1 MNAAERLISQARR
14 GRFNELLPDLLE
26 MARQPGGD
34 RDEAWEAAAAAIQI
48 LGWHDRFAEAADL
61 AEAIISRDG
70 PLGGELCDQDMPFG
84 TSFLAS
90 ELHTGT
96 PAQPRLLAAASS
108 IPEGR
113 ILGDDLLFLANELP
127 QRRVEELLPSYFE
140 WGGPSEALDPGDAE
154 LAERDFSTLDSDD
167 KYTLWQALT
176 EANDFEQAHR
186 LAESSGEVPDRYA
199 ACLWM
204 AGWYATRGDVVRGE
218 KMLLAAQSRWWP
230 YMKWDAIP
238 DDPVL
243 QPTLRL
249 VVTDRVREQYLTRP
263 IGPEAEKTA

>member
-1 MNAAERLISQARR
+1 VNAAERLISQARH
-14 GRFNELLPDLLE
+14 GRFEELLPGLLGVAE
-26 MARQPGGD
+26 RSGGD

-48 LGWHDRFAEAADL
+48 FFWQDRFAQAADL

-70 PLGGELCDQDMPFG
+70 LLGGELCDQDIPF
-84 TSFLAS
+84 SIAFLAG
-90 ELHTGT
+90 ELHAGT
-96 PAQPRLLAAASS
+96 PAQPRLLAAADR

-113 ILGDDLLFLANELP
+113 NLGSDLLWLAKELP
-127 QRRVEELLPSYFE
+127 GRPVQELLPSYFD
-140 WGGPSEALDPGDAE
+140 WGGPAEPLDRGDAE
-154 LAERDFSTLDSDD
+154 LAERDFSTLKADD

-176 EANDFEQAHR
+176 EANDFEQAHQ

-199 ACLWM
+199 PCLWM
-204 AGWYATRGDVVRGE
+204 AGWYATRGDIVRGE
-218 KMLLAAQSRWWP
+218 RMLLAARGRWWP

-249 VVTDRVREQYLTRP
+249 VVTDRVREHYLTRP